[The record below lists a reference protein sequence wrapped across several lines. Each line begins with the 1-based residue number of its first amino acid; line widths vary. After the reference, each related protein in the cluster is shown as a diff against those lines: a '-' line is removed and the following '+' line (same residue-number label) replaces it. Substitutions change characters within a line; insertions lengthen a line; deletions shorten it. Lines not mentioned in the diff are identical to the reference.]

1 MTWPLP
7 GGGSEVL
14 MNVGSRVVMVIG
26 QRVTM
31 VMVSWGVVTWCV
43 LLMMDV
49 FKLQVWTIPEVAL
62 WPGEEGRM

>member
-7 GGGSEVL
+7 GGRSEVL

-43 LLMMDV
+43 LLII
-49 FKLQVWTIPEVAL
+49 KLQVWTIPEVAL